1 MIYIDP
7 PYNTLNED
15 FVYNDKYID
24 INDGFSHS
32 KWISF
37 MMERLIIARKLL
49 SNDGYIC
56 ISIDDR
62 ELYNLKLL
70 CDEVFGEENFVN
82 NIVVKSSEAS
92 GLKMSHI
99 EKRIPKIKEYVLLY
113 KKKI

>member
-1 MIYIDP
+1 MLEKTHKGKIDVIYIDP

-49 SNDGYIC
+49 SMMDIFVLASMIGNYI
-56 ISIDDR
+56 I
-62 ELYNLKLL
+62 
-70 CDEVFGEENFVN
+70 
-82 NIVVKSSEAS
+82 
-92 GLKMSHI
+92 
-99 EKRIPKIKEYVLLY
+99 
-113 KKKI
+113 